1 MSGYSGFSAI
11 SGYSG
16 FSGAGGATGTTS
28 YVSGSNFTTSSG
40 SPTSIT
46 GLTFAATTNTL
57 YEVEV
62 VLKLQINGTSGLRV
76 TMNFG
81 AAGSSGEYLAIGNL
95 ATNVFGSGV
104 AVLNASVATN
114 FATTANA
121 DSIIIIRGI
130 VTTTSSSGNLVAQIH
145 SLSGTET
152 ITVYIGSRMTVR
164 TLP

>member
-1 MSGYSGFSAI
+1 
-11 SGYSG
+11 
-16 FSGAGGATGTTS
+16 
-28 YVSGSNFTTSSG
+28 
-40 SPTSIT
+40 
-46 GLTFAATTNTL
+46 
-57 YEVEV
+57 V